1 MQRQIKIVGDNMEK
15 QHEINMALKIS
26 ARTKKPEDIQQCWPL
41 MTLYE
46 RFEHIVLVVL
56 SVIISLV
63 VMVALLQLL
72 VNIYSILM
80 AGVLNPMDYKIFQVI
95 FGMIMTLLIA
105 MEFKHSIIKVLERQ
119 SHIVQVKS
127 IILLALLALA
137 RKFII
142 INLETTEPFKII
154 ALAIAV
160 LVLGAVYWLLSQQER
175 TEKHLHSS

>member
-1 MQRQIKIVGDNMEK
+1 MDNQPEL
-15 QHEINMALKIS
+15 QQALQIS
-26 ARTKKPEDIQQCWPL
+26 ARSEKPEGIKKCWL
-41 MTLYE
+41 VMTFYE
-46 RFEHIVLVVL
+46 RFEQIVLMIL
-56 SVIISLV
+56 SFIISLV
-63 VMVALLQLL
+63 ILFALLQLM

-105 MEFKHSIIKVLERQ
+105 MEFKHSIVKILERQ

-142 INLETTEPFKII
+142 IHLDETEPLKLM
-154 ALAIAV
+154 ALSLSV
-160 LVLGAVYWLLSQQER
+160 LVLGVVYWLLSHR
-175 TEKHLHSS
+175 EKRRKEINQ

>member
-1 MQRQIKIVGDNMEK
+1 MQRQQDPQVT
-15 QHEINMALKIS
+15 LKIS
-26 ARTKKPEDIQQCWPL
+26 ARTKKPEGIKECWPL

-46 RFEHIVLVVL
+46 RFEQMVLVIL
-56 SVIISLV
+56 SFIISLV
-63 VMVALLQLL
+63 VLVALLQLL
-72 VNIYSILM
+72 VNIYSILV

-142 INLETTEPFKII
+142 INLEAAEPFKLI
-154 ALAIAV
+154 ALSISV
-160 LVLGAVYWLLSQQER
+160 LVLGVVYWLLSQRENAEGYLIRNNQEI
-175 TEKHLHSS
+175 